1 MFPAITGPITRGEHR
16 KQRVATSNCFG
27 INTRLY
33 DKAALGK
40 ILILIEAI
48 RTNLL
53 GAQRALGRGLIIAV
67 FGAMSFAMVAPS
79 PAVAETQEQAALG
92 NPDLG
97 DALSVSL
104 PEPLSERDAELYEQI
119 FAVQEQGRWKDA
131 DRLISRLNDDV
142 LMGHVMAQRYLHPT
156 AYRSRYKELK
166 DWLAKYADLPQAPRI
181 YKLALTRR
189 GSATYPKKPVGGY
202 VSGAGYD
209 YEDIRPYYHKST
221 KSLSSKQRSRL
232 STLKRRI
239 RHRIGSGWPTG
250 ALQVLESQE
259 AKRLFDAYE
268 QDQARTAIASG
279 YYYFGKPD
287 LALKFAG
294 EAAKRSGK
302 YLPQAHWTAGLTA
315 WRLGKMDTSHQHFVA
330 LSSNEY
336 ASSWT
341 RTAGAFWAARID
353 LAAGRFEEAD
363 TMLNRAAEYPRSFYG
378 LLAMRALGRDDVFDW
393 DSLELDENRANK
405 LKLDPHGRRA
415 LALLQIDQR
424 DEAERELRKAAASDD
439 DALRRAVL
447 SLTDTANFA
456 SLTMRLGS
464 YIAQKTGEVIV
475 NALYPVPPWAPE
487 GGYEVDRALIY
498 AFMRQESGFNTDAR
512 SHAGARGLMQLMP
525 ATASYIGN
533 TRYRGAKRAELYQP
547 EINLSLGQK
556 YVDHLLEQNG
566 VDNGVLQLMA
576 AYNGGIGNLGRW
588 QKALKDN
595 VDPLYFI
602 ESIPSRETRLFVERV
617 MANFWMY
624 RSRFGQEA
632 PSLDLLA
639 AGSWP
644 TYQPQDSAPQRG
656 LTAER

>member
-1 MFPAITGPITRGEHR
+1 MFGVMTFMA
-16 KQRVATSNCFG
+16 
-27 INTRLY
+27 
-33 DKAALGK
+33 
-40 ILILIEAI
+40 
-48 RTNLL
+48 
-53 GAQRALGRGLIIAV
+53 
-67 FGAMSFAMVAPS
+67 APS
-79 PAVAETQEQAALG
+79 PAVADTQEQAALG
-92 NPDLG
+92 NPELD
-97 DALSVSL
+97 DALSVL
-104 PEPLSERDAELYEQI
+104 VPKPLSDRDAELYEQI

-131 DRLISRLNDDV
+131 DRLISRLSDDV
-142 LMGHVMAQRYLHPT
+142 LMGHVLAQRYLHPT

-166 DWLAKYADLPQAPRI
+166 DWLASYADLPQAPRI

-189 GSATYPKKPVGGY
+189 GSANYPKKPVGSY

-209 YEDIRPYYHKST
+209 YENISPYYHKST
-221 KSLSSKQRSRL
+221 KQLSAAQRSRL
-232 STLKRRI
+232 STLKNRI
-239 RHRIGSGWPTG
+239 RHRIGNGWPSG
-250 ALQVLESQE
+250 ALEVLESLE

-268 QDQARTAIASG
+268 QDQARASIASG

-287 LALKFAG
+287 LALKFAS

-315 WRLGKMDTSHQHFVA
+315 WRLGKMDTAHKHFAA
-330 LSSNEY
+330 LSTNKY

-353 LAAGRFEEAD
+353 LAAGHFEDAEK
-363 TMLNRAAEYPRSFYG
+363 MLNRAAEYPRSFYG
-378 LLAMRALGRDDVFDW
+378 QLAMRALGRDDVFDW

-415 LALLQIDQR
+415 LALLQVGQR
-424 DEAERELRKAAASDD
+424 DEAERELRKAAAKDD

-447 SLTDTANFA
+447 ALTDTANFA

-464 YIAQKTGEVIV
+464 YIAQKTGDVFV
-475 NALYPVPPWAPE
+475 NALYPVPPWEPE

-533 TRYRGAKRAELYQP
+533 TRYRGAKRAELYEP

-566 VDNGVLQLMA
+566 VDNGFLQLMA

-602 ESIPSRETRLFVERV
+602 ESIPSRETRLFIERV
-617 MANFWMY
+617 MANLWMY

-639 AGSWP
+639 AGQWP
-644 TYQPQDSAPQRG
+644 TYQPQDDLGDSG
-656 LTAER
+656 LTVER

>member
-1 MFPAITGPITRGEHR
+1 M
-16 KQRVATSNCFG
+16 
-27 INTRLY
+27 
-33 DKAALGK
+33 
-40 ILILIEAI
+40 
-48 RTNLL
+48 
-53 GAQRALGRGLIIAV
+53 
-67 FGAMSFAMVAPS
+67 
-79 PAVAETQEQAALG
+79 
-92 NPDLG
+92 
-97 DALSVSL
+97 
-104 PEPLSERDAELYEQI
+104 
-119 FAVQEQGRWKDA
+119 
-131 DRLISRLNDDV
+131 
-142 LMGHVMAQRYLHPT
+142 
-156 AYRSRYKELK
+156 
-166 DWLAKYADLPQAPRI
+166 
-181 YKLALTRR
+181 
-189 GSATYPKKPVGGY
+189 
-202 VSGAGYD
+202 
-209 YEDIRPYYHKST
+209 
-221 KSLSSKQRSRL
+221 
-232 STLKRRI
+232 
-239 RHRIGSGWPTG
+239 
-250 ALQVLESQE
+250 
-259 AKRLFDAYE
+259 
-268 QDQARTAIASG
+268 
-279 YYYFGKPD
+279 
-287 LALKFAG
+287 
-294 EAAKRSGK
+294 
-302 YLPQAHWTAGLTA
+302 
-315 WRLGKMDTSHQHFVA
+315 A

>member
-1 MFPAITGPITRGEHR
+1 MTFM
-16 KQRVATSNCFG
+16 
-27 INTRLY
+27 
-33 DKAALGK
+33 
-40 ILILIEAI
+40 
-48 RTNLL
+48 
-53 GAQRALGRGLIIAV
+53 AV
-67 FGAMSFAMVAPS
+67 PS
-79 PAVAETQEQAALG
+79 PAVADTQEQAALG
-92 NPDLG
+92 NPELD
-97 DALSVSL
+97 DALSIL
-104 PEPLSERDAELYEQI
+104 IPKPLSDRDAELYEQI
-119 FAVQEQGRWKDA
+119 FSVQEQGRWKDA
-131 DRLISRLNDDV
+131 DRLISRLSDKV
-142 LMGHVMAQRYLHPT
+142 LMGHVLAQRYLHPT
-156 AYRSRYKELK
+156 AYRSRYNELR
-166 DWLAKYADLPQAPRI
+166 DWLASYADLPQAPRI

-189 GSATYPKKPVGGY
+189 GSANYPKKPVGNY

-209 YEDIRPYYHKST
+209 YEDIKPYYHKST
-221 KSLSSKQRSRL
+221 KQLSAAQRSRL
-232 STLKRRI
+232 STLKSRI
-239 RHRIGSGWPTG
+239 RHRIGNGWPTG
-250 ALQVLESQE
+250 AMEVLESQE

-268 QDQARTAIASG
+268 QDQARASIASG

-287 LALKFAG
+287 LALKLAV
-294 EAAKRSGK
+294 ESANRSGK

-315 WRLGKMDTSHQHFVA
+315 WRLGKMDTAHKHFAA
-330 LSSNEY
+330 LSTNKY

-353 LAAGRFEEAD
+353 LAAGRFEDAD
-363 TMLNRAAEYPRSFYG
+363 KMLNRAAEYPRSFYG
-378 LLAMRALGRDDVFDW
+378 QLAMRALGRDDVFDW

-415 LALLQIDQR
+415 LSLLQVGQR
-424 DEAERELRKAAASDD
+424 DEAERELRKAAAKDD

-447 SLTDTANFA
+447 ALTDTANFA

-464 YIAQKTGEVIV
+464 YIAQKTGDVFV
-475 NALYPVPPWAPE
+475 NALYPVPPWTPE

-533 TRYRGAKRAELYQP
+533 TRYRGAKRAELFEP

-566 VDNGVLQLMA
+566 VDNGFLQLMA

-602 ESIPSRETRLFVERV
+602 ESIPSRETRLFIERV
-617 MANFWMY
+617 MANLWMY
-624 RSRFGQEA
+624 RSRFGQET

-639 AGSWP
+639 AGQWP
-644 TYQPQDSAPQRG
+644 TYQPQDGEDDSG

>member
-1 MFPAITGPITRGEHR
+1 MTFMFAPGLAI
-16 KQRVATSNCFG
+16 A
-27 INTRLY
+27 
-33 DKAALGK
+33 D
-40 ILILIEAI
+40 
-48 RTNLL
+48 
-53 GAQRALGRGLIIAV
+53 
-67 FGAMSFAMVAPS
+67 
-79 PAVAETQEQAALG
+79 TQEQAALG
-92 NPDLG
+92 SPELD
-97 DALSVSL
+97 DALSIL
-104 PEPLSERDAELYEQI
+104 IPKPLSDRDAELYEQI

-131 DRLISRLNDDV
+131 DRLISRLSDKV

-166 DWLAKYADLPQAPRI
+166 DWLASYADHPQASRI

-189 GSATYPKKPVGGY
+189 GSANYPKKPVGSY

-209 YEDIRPYYHKST
+209 YENIKPYYHKST
-221 KSLSSKQRSRL
+221 KSLSAKQRARL

-239 RHRIGSGWPTG
+239 RHRIGNGWPTG
-250 ALQVLESQE
+250 ALQVLESLE

-268 QDQARTAIASG
+268 QDQARASIASG
-279 YYYFGKPD
+279 YYYFGKPE
-287 LALKFAG
+287 LALKFARD
-294 EAAKRSGK
+294 AAKRSGK

-315 WRLGKMDTSHQHFVA
+315 WRLGKMDVSHQHFAA
-330 LSSNEY
+330 LSVNKY

-353 LAAGRFEEAD
+353 LAAGRFEDAD
-363 TMLNRAAEYPRSFYG
+363 AMLNRAAEYPRSFYG
-378 LLAMRALGRDDVFDW
+378 QLAMRALGRDDVFDW

-405 LKLDPHGRRA
+405 LKLDPHGRRS
-415 LALLQIDQR
+415 LALLQIGQR
-424 DEAERELRKAAASDD
+424 DEAERELRKAAAKDD
-439 DALRRAVL
+439 DSLRSAIL
-447 SLTDTANFA
+447 ALTDTANFA

-464 YIAQKTGEVIV
+464 YIAQKTGDVFV

-566 VDNGVLQLMA
+566 VDNGFLQLMA

-588 QKALKDN
+588 QKTLKDN

-602 ESIPSRETRLFVERV
+602 ESIPSRETRLFIERV
-617 MANFWMY
+617 MANLWMY

-639 AGSWP
+639 AGKWP
-644 TYQPQDSAPQRG
+644 TYQPQDQAIDRSLTVQR
-656 LTAER
+656 